1 MKLLKDQN
9 DLLRLNSFFSPSDPS
24 AWSRSDLDR
33 WIRWTM
39 NQYNIPDPSGAVA
52 QQWATTAAGEE
63 MDGQRF
69 LQLSEQDFRDRMP
82 QVSCEVA
89 RPFNSRNLNTN
100 ALIAPLPFCNCKSAP
115 KEKRDDLQINE
126 IEIKR

>member
-1 MKLLKDQN
+1 MRPKGLN
-9 DLLRLNSFFSPSDPS
+9 DLSLSADPS

-39 NQYNIPDPSGAVA
+39 NQYNIPDPAGSVA

-82 QVSCEVA
+82 QVSEEA
-89 RPFNSRNLNTN
+89 SPRL
-100 ALIAPLPFCNCKSAP
+100 
-115 KEKRDDLQINE
+115 RDSIP
-126 IEIKR
+126 ITIHAT

>member
-1 MKLLKDQN
+1 MSKEYHDLFPKLMMA
-9 DLLRLNSFFSPSDPS
+9 FFSPADPS

-82 QVSCEVA
+82 QVSEQRGCA
-89 RPFNSRNLNTN
+89 PIQFTQPKDKRFDRSS
-100 ALIAPLPFCNCKSAP
+100 ALL
-115 KEKRDDLQINE
+115 
-126 IEIKR
+126 

>member
-1 MKLLKDQN
+1 
-9 DLLRLNSFFSPSDPS
+9 
-24 AWSRSDLDR
+24 
-33 WIRWTM
+33 M

-52 QQWATTAAGEE
+52 QQWAATAAGEE

-82 QVSCEVA
+82 QVSEQRGCA
-89 RPFNSRNLNTN
+89 ILFNSRNLKTN
-100 ALIAPLPFCNCKSAP
+100 ILIAPLPFLLTCKSAP

>member
-1 MKLLKDQN
+1 MSRDHHELLKDQN
-9 DLLRLNSFFSPSDPS
+9 DLLRLKSFFSPSDPS

-82 QVSCEVA
+82 QVSSEA
-89 RPFNSRNLNTN
+89 RLRDPIQFTQPKDKSFDRSS
-100 ALIAPLPFCNCKSAP
+100 ALL
-115 KEKRDDLQINE
+115 
-126 IEIKR
+126 

>member
-1 MKLLKDQN
+1 MTLRNGAKMN
-9 DLLRLNSFFSPSDPS
+9 EGHHDLLRDKDDLLNLKSFFSPADPS
-24 AWSRSDLDR
+24 TWSRSDLDR

-82 QVSCEVA
+82 QVSEQRGCA
-89 RPFNSRNLNTN
+89 PIQLTQPKDKRFGRSS
-100 ALIAPLPFCNCKSAP
+100 ALL
-115 KEKRDDLQINE
+115 
-126 IEIKR
+126 

>member
-1 MKLLKDQN
+1 MNKWRPKRPLEFKIL
-9 DLLRLNSFFSPSDPS
+9 FSDPS

-39 NQYNIPDPSGAVA
+39 SQYNIPDPSGAVA
-52 QQWATTAAGEE
+52 QQWAATAAGEE

-82 QVSCEVA
+82 QVRERES
-89 RPFNSRNLNTN
+89 NSRNQE
-100 ALIAPLPFCNCKSAP
+100 S
-115 KEKRDDLQINE
+115 
-126 IEIKR
+126 